1 MKGWF
6 LRLQATGKFVLNPRH
21 RVLQTFP
28 RAQDPPLS
36 ASQNPFLPE
45 IFRILEMLFCRIS
58 PGRPAE
64 ISVDK
69 VNSYCNSWHI
79 AGDRRTMS
87 AQYGALS
94 PDCAALPR
102 VEPRAQP
109 TKGRKVQVQ
118 VQVQTGCC
126 SEKLGNC
133 LPKLVSKCNFPLVIL
148 TRHVKTK
155 HKSKRERASAPDL
168 CCVCPRFATRAHG
181 KVISHF
187 Q

>member
-21 RVLQTFP
+21 RFLQTFP

-109 TKGRKVQVQ
+109 TKGRKMPHLGDDPTSAAVPHLMPHLMPHLAGHAPPGGRWLSPRVWCDPAWRNFFW
-118 VQVQTGCC
+118 TCWMG
-126 SEKLGNC
+126 SESEWAVAG
-133 LPKLVSKCNFPLVIL
+133 
-148 TRHVKTK
+148 
-155 HKSKRERASAPDL
+155 A
-168 CCVCPRFATRAHG
+168 
-181 KVISHF
+181 
-187 Q
+187 

>member
-1 MKGWF
+1 MGGGWCLTSKILF
-6 LRLQATGKFVLNPRH
+6 CRKYRETQKTQNHQPCSEERSPCLETTSYEGMVSAPPGDRKICPEPQAPI
-21 RVLQTFP
+21 LQTFP

-36 ASQNPFLPE
+36 ASENTFLPE
-45 IFRILEMLFCRIS
+45 VFRILEMLFCRIS

-118 VQVQTGCC
+118 VQVQVQDH
-126 SEKLGNC
+126 S
-133 LPKLVSKCNFPLVIL
+133 
-148 TRHVKTK
+148 
-155 HKSKRERASAPDL
+155 
-168 CCVCPRFATRAHG
+168 
-181 KVISHF
+181 
-187 Q
+187 